1 VKSEDSFTLQ
11 DLEAMKAIQ
20 KAKPEAV
27 ENQLLKS
34 DDGVDLDAAV
44 V

>member
-1 VKSEDSFTLQ
+1 
-11 DLEAMKAIQ
+11 MKAIQ

-34 DDGVDLDAAV
+34 DDGGDLDAAV
-44 V
+44 VLDDFICSEDGS